1 MPERKKLVTADCL
14 VREHLPPCRHYFSTG
29 STLLDLAISDR
40 HPGGAGSGRITH
52 IYGDNSTAKTVL
64 AQEILGSCQRLGG
77 TVVFEDAECTLDF
90 ARAENLFGLKVGAW
104 TEEGYQERML
114 ALPWA
119 AKKGES
125 LVGELAKDED
135 GVIAERFIYRQP
147 DTVEELYDDEI
158 GPITAMA
165 ADGVLRGPVAV
176 GVDSLSALTSNE
188 EQDGRLE
195 DKSFRGKRAK
205 VASEAFRKYIKRIAH
220 NDVAINGVD
229 QTRANVGVT
238 FGPKETTSG
247 GMAIRFYA
255 STRILLKS
263 AGEIKNS
270 RDVVVG
276 VRIKAKTV
284 KNKIAPPLRTVY
296 FSVIFDYGIDDVRE
310 NLEWLKD
317 KGGKLEQKG
326 AWFSWG
332 DVKLGS
338 GLEKAIRGI
347 EQNGLEDE
355 LAAEVARVWKELYRP
370 DDRKPRR
377 R

>member
-1 MPERKKLVTADCL
+1 MTADCL

-90 ARAENLFGLKVGAW
+90 GRAEDLFGLKVGAW
-104 TEEGYQERML
+104 AEEGYQERML

-205 VASEAFRKYIKRIAH
+205 VASEAFRKYIKKIAH
-220 NDVAINGVD
+220 NNVAIIGVD